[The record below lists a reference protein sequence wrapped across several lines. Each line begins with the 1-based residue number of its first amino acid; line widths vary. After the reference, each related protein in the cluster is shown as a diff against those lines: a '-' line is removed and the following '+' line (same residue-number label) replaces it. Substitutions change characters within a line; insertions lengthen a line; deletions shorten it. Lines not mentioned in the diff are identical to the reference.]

1 MHAESSPSTS
11 GSLSRRGV
19 LAGAA
24 ALGSSVAA
32 LSVSAPEPAAAAP
45 HSEAVPHAADRI
57 TEHAGHHANAT
68 VFKNVRPYGAKTPS
82 TSPSWTASS

>member
-24 ALGSSVAA
+24 ALG
-32 LSVSAPEPAAAAP
+32 
-45 HSEAVPHAADRI
+45 
-57 TEHAGHHANAT
+57 G
-68 VFKNVRPYGAKTPS
+68 S
-82 TSPSWTASS
+82 TGKHCP